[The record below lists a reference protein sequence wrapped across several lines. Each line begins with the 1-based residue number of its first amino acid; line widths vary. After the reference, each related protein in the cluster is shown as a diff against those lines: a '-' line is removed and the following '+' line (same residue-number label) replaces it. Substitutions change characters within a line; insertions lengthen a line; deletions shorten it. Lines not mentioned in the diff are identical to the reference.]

1 MTPTHREP
9 GPPPPDN
16 TPNSGADPASSAS
29 PEMTVR
35 LHPSGRTLAARPDQT
50 LWTALEAAGE
60 MWPVSC
66 RNGSCRTCIGR
77 LLSGQVRYTI
87 PWPGLLP
94 EEKASGHVL
103 PCVACPVTSVVL
115 TGPGD

>member
-1 MTPTHREP
+1 MTSPAREP
-9 GPPPPDN
+9 APPPPEN
-16 TPNSGADPASSAS
+16 TPARTPDPAL
-29 PEMTVR
+29 PGLTLR
-35 LHPSGRTLAARPDQT
+35 LHPSGRTLAVRADQT
-50 LWTALEAAGE
+50 LWAALDTAGE

-77 LLSGQVRYTI
+77 LLSGEVRYTV

-103 PCVACPVTSVVL
+103 PCVACPLTSVVL